1 MPNIPKQAITASIIL
16 FAASLCALALFLLKP
31 SPEQKEIPKT
41 IIAVDVAIAEPQTLT
56 INVYSQG
63 TVQARTTTTLAAEV
77 TGKITWIS
85 PAFESGT
92 EVEADAELLRIDD
105 RNYRAALKRAES
117 AVASAQ
123 STLLQARGQAAV
135 ARDDMARYPRK
146 HTTEEGRALALKLPQ
161 LNEAKAR
168 LDAAEADLA
177 QAQTDLERTRIRAPY
192 RGIIRSRSA
201 NPGQFVTTG
210 QALGEIFS
218 IDVAEVR
225 LPVPLDRLPYV
236 ELPDG
241 QHPDR
246 YPTVTLSNDLG
257 QQWSGEIVRS
267 DAALDERSRVLFVV
281 ARVNAPYSVEDHGA
295 VLLHGS
301 FVKAE
306 IQGRAIDNL
315 VAVPRHVLRTGN
327 QLWIIDS
334 ENRLRSRRISALRT
348 EGDYVYIDAGIAPGE
363 RICLSPV
370 PNAADGTTIQIN
382 STIST
387 AELLKTSGADAL
399 AATTGE
405 QPAS

>member
-1 MPNIPKQAITASIIL
+1 MPKLPKQAITASIIL

-31 SPEQKEIPKT
+31 SPEHKEIPKT
-41 IIAVDVAIAEPQTLT
+41 IIAVDTAIAEPQTLS

-63 TVQARTTTTLAAEV
+63 TAQARTKTTLAAEV

-92 EVEADAELLRIDD
+92 EVEAGEELVRIDD

-123 STLLQARGQAAV
+123 SNLLQMQGQAAV

-201 NPGQFVTTG
+201 NPGQFVATG
-210 QALGEIFS
+210 NALGEIFA

-225 LPVPLDRLPYV
+225 LPIPLDRLPYL
-236 ELPDG
+236 ELPNS

-246 YPTVTLSNDLG
+246 RPAVTLSNDLG
-257 QQWSGEIVRS
+257 QQWFGHIVRS
-267 DAALDERSRVLFVV
+267 EAALDERSRVLFVV
-281 ARVNAPYSVEDHGA
+281 AQVSSPYRAEDHGA
-295 VLLHGS
+295 ILLNGS

-315 VAVPRHVLRTGN
+315 VVVPRHVLRTGN
-327 QLWIIDS
+327 QLWVIDS
-334 ENRLRSRRISALRT
+334 DNRLSSRRISALRT

-370 PNAADGTTIQIN
+370 PNAADGTSIRVN

-387 AELLKTSGADAL
+387 AELLSTPGADTL
-399 AATTGE
+399 AAAPGE
-405 QPAS
+405 QSAP